1 MEKQAGNEQGRNEL
15 EMSYIVRREIKE
27 ILRQNSLMS
36 KKSSIEMIKYYSN
49 YMNRDV
55 QKRAIWTIQCLKY
68 NLAWDIKTDATK
80 GFR

>member
-1 MEKQAGNEQGRNEL
+1 MEKQAGNQQGRNEL

>member
-1 MEKQAGNEQGRNEL
+1 VEKQTGNEQGRNVV

-68 NLAWDIKTDATK
+68 NLAWDIKTNEIK

>member
-1 MEKQAGNEQGRNEL
+1 MEKQTGNEQGRNVV

-68 NLAWDIKTDATK
+68 NLAWDIKTNEIK